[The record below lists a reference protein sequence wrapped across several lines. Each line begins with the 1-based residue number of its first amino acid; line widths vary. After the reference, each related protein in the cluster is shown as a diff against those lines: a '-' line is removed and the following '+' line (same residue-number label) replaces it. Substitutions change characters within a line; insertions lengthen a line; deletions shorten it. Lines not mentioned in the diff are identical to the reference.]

1 MKQRNYYSNNSNYG
15 IGLLILALGALLL
28 LRQLGIL
35 YPIWLLSWPMLFIAI
50 GLFVLVSNNFKSGFG
65 YFMLLFGAFF
75 LIKTEFGFPREIAPY
90 IVPVGLMVVGLYILL
105 RRKDNRLHSG
115 NEWRH
120 PQSPKQG
127 LEAERG
133 PSSPSTAEE
142 GSPDEPRPSS
152 WSRHSGDIISIEAF
166 FGSVQKRVLSKN
178 FRGGKASAVFGG
190 TEIDLSQ
197 ADMSEEAF
205 LNIDVAFGG
214 IKLIVP
220 PHWDVQVNVSQVFAG
235 TEDKRFYPQTNIDP
249 TKILVI
255 RGSMVFGGL
264 EIKSF

>member
-1 MKQRNYYSNNSNYG
+1 M
-15 IGLLILALGALLL
+15 I
-28 LRQLGIL
+28 
-35 YPIWLLSWPMLFIAI
+35 FIAF
-50 GLFVLVSNNFKSGFG
+50 GLFVLFSNKFESGFG

-75 LIKTEFGFPREIAPY
+75 LVKTEFGFPREIAPY

-105 RRKDNRLHSG
+105 RRRDNRLHSG
-115 NEWRH
+115 NWNT
-120 PQSPKQG
+120 QSSKQAG
-127 LEAERG
+127 EAETD
-133 PSSPSTAEE
+133 PSSPSTAEDVSQPE
-142 GSPDEPRPSS
+142 QGASS
-152 WSRHSGDIISIEAF
+152 WSRHSGDIIGIEAI

-197 ADMSEEAF
+197 ADMTEEAF

-220 PHWDVQVNVSQVFAG
+220 PHWDVQINVSQVFAG

-249 TKILVI
+249 TKVLVI